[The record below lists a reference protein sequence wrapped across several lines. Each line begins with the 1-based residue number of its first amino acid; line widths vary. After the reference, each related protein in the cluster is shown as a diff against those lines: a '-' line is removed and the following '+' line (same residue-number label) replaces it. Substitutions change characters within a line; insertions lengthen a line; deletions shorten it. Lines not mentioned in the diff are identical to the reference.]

1 MTLKLKQYS
10 LIVFLLFIIII
21 NDSMSQENKPNIILI
36 YVDDLGYGDIGVN
49 GAVGVKTPNVDNLA
63 KNGVNFTDAHSSS
76 STCTPSRYSLLTG
89 SHAFRNNAA
98 ILSGDAPLIIDVEK
112 ETMPKMLQ
120 TAGYHT
126 GIVGKWHLGLGEGNV
141 NWNEEVK
148 PGPREVGFDY
158 SFLIPATGDRIPTVF
173 MENQKVVNLDPDDP
187 IEVSY
192 GSRLDGYPLGSERPE
207 LLKQHADPMHLQ
219 AITNGYSRIGYMNG
233 GENALWVDEEIPFIL
248 SEKAV
253 NYMGEQ
259 KDKPFFLFFSLHD
272 IHQPRVANVEFIR
285 KSLMGPRGDVIAQMD
300 WCVGEILNAMDSLGI
315 TENTLL
321 IFTSDNG
328 PILDDGYFDYARE
341 MVGNHKPAGPYK
353 GTKYSIYEGG
363 TRVPTIVSW
372 PGKIEPGT
380 NTALISQTDFYA
392 TLAKLVGQPV
402 EKGNAPDSGEFLEVL
417 LNKSEKGREYLLEE
431 AYVFG
436 IRHNNWKFIPA
447 KNVNVPHWLR
457 IKYVDPGFFPEPQL
471 FDLSIDPF
479 ESNNLAKKHPDIVKT
494 LEVKLNAIV
503 NGEHST
509 K

>member
-1 MTLKLKQYS
+1 MTLKPLYKISLVFIFSIFYS
-10 LIVFLLFIIII
+10 GSAL
-21 NDSMSQENKPNIILI
+21 SQNVKPNIVLI

-49 GAVGVKTPNVDNLA
+49 GAVGVNTPNVDKLA
-63 KNGVNFTDAHSSS
+63 QSGVNFTDAHSSS

-98 ILSGDAPLIIDVEK
+98 ILSGDAPLIIDVEM

-120 TAGYHT
+120 KAGYHT
-126 GIVGKWHLGLGEGNV
+126 GIVGKWHLGLGDGNV
-141 NWNEEVK
+141 DWNEEVK

-173 MENQKVVNLDPDDP
+173 MENQRVINLDPYDP

-219 AITNGYSRIGYMNG
+219 SITNGFSRIGYMNG
-233 GENALWVDEEIPFIL
+233 GESALWVDEEFPFIL
-248 SEKAV
+248 TEKAV
-253 NYMGEQ
+253 DFMKAQ
-259 KDKPFFLFFSLHD
+259 KDNPFFLFFSLHD
-272 IHQPRVANVEFIR
+272 IHQPRVANVEFVR

-300 WCVGEILNAMDSLGI
+300 WCVGEITKTLEKLEI

-341 MVGNHKPAGPYK
+341 LVGSHLPAGPYK

-363 TRVPTIVSW
+363 TRMPTIVSW
-372 PGKIEPGT
+372 PGTVDPGE
-380 NTALISQTDFYA
+380 NSALISQTDFYA
-392 TLAKLVGQPV
+392 SLAKLVGQPI
-402 EKGNAPDSGEFLEVL
+402 EKGNAVDSGEFLDVL

-431 AYVFG
+431 AYVYG
-436 IRHNNWKFIPA
+436 IRHHNWKFIPA
-447 KNVNVPHWLR
+447 KNVNVPEWLR

-479 ESNNLAKKHPDIVKT
+479 ESNNLANKYPDKVK
-494 LEVKLNAIV
+494 EMESKLNAIV
-503 NGEHST
+503 KGEFST

>member
-1 MTLKLKQYS
+1 MNYKILQFAIFLSTLCFFPFLVYS
-10 LIVFLLFIIII
+10 QI
-21 NDSMSQENKPNIILI
+21 QKPNIVLI

-49 GAVGVKTPNVDNLA
+49 GAVGVNTPNVDNLA
-63 KNGVNFTDAHSSS
+63 KRGVNFTDAHSSS

-89 SHAFRNNAA
+89 RHAFRNKAA
-98 ILSGDAPLIIDVEK
+98 IINGDAPLIIDLNI
-112 ETMPKMLQ
+112 ETLPKMLQ
-120 TAGYHT
+120 KAGYHT
-126 GIVGKWHLGLGEGNV
+126 GIVGKWHLGLGNGNV

-148 PGPREVGFDY
+148 PGPKEVGFNY
-158 SFLIPATGDRIPTVF
+158 SFLIPSTGDRIPTVF
-173 MENQKVVNLDPDDP
+173 MENQRVVNLDPNDP

-219 AITNGYSRIGYMNG
+219 SITNGYGRIGFMKG
-233 GENALWVDEEIPFIL
+233 GKSALWVDEDFPFVL

-253 NYMGEQ
+253 DYIEKQ
-259 KDKPFFLFFSLHD
+259 KENPFFLFFSLHD
-272 IHQPRVANVEFIR
+272 IHQPRVANVEFVR

-300 WCVGEILNAMDSLGI
+300 WCVGEITKTLDKLGI

-341 MVGNHKPAGPYK
+341 MVGSHLPAGPFK

-363 TRVPTIVSW
+363 TRMPTIVSW
-372 PGKIEPGT
+372 PGTVEPGT
-380 NTALISQTDFYA
+380 NAALISQTDFYA
-392 TLAKLVGQPV
+392 SLAKLVGQPV
-402 EKGNAPDSGEFLEVL
+402 ASGNAEDSGEFLDVL

-436 IRHNNWKFIPA
+436 IRHDNWKFIPA
-447 KNVNVPHWLR
+447 KNVDVPQWLR

-479 ESNNLAKKHPDIVKT
+479 ETNNLANKYPDKVKSM
-494 LEVKLNAIV
+494 EAKLISIV
-503 NGEHST
+503 NGEASIR
-509 K
+509 